1 MITLDF
7 NEDGSLTTESI
18 TKLHA
23 TVQDVMGGKKSLME
37 ALQLSPEQFEAL
49 YAVGHNTYVAGKY
62 EDAANFFGVL
72 ISIQPYDARLYM
84 GFAASLQMQK
94 NYENAALFYQWA
106 CGIDQQDPT
115 PMFHS
120 AECYMAMDDVAGAKS
135 ALIYTLKRIEGN
147 TTDYTALK
155 NKAEVMLSNLNV

>member
-1 MITLDF
+1 MINLDF

-18 TKLHA
+18 TTLQA
-23 TVQDVMGGKKSLME
+23 TVQKVMSGEKSLME

-62 EDAANFFGVL
+62 EDAASFFGVL
-72 ISIQPYDARLYM
+72 ISIQPFDARVYI

-94 NYENAALFYQWA
+94 KYEHAALFYQWA
-106 CGIDQQDPT
+106 CGIDQQDPN

-120 AECYMAMDDVAGAKS
+120 AECYMAMDDTAGAKS
-135 ALIYTLKRIEGN
+135 ALIYTLKRIEAN
-147 TTDYTALK
+147 TADHTALK
-155 NKAEVMLSNLNV
+155 NKAEVMLANLNA